1 MAGSLYAQDNT
12 VFERFNL
19 REDGRNLQSPTEFLG
34 YRLGSQFTLYA
45 TAVSY
50 VQYLADNSPRLQLR
64 HYGKTYEGR
73 DLYVL
78 IATHEDL
85 AGSLEVIRDRQ
96 QRLVQAAFT
105 RLDAEATLVQQPTI
119 VGLSYNIHGNEAS
132 GTEAVLQVAYELA
145 TTDDPQLLETLRQ
158 TVSLLFVCINPDG
171 RDRYVYWYN
180 SVARNTGG
188 EDPADLEHYA
198 PWPNGRTNHYWFDLN
213 RDWIWGVHPESR
225 GHTAVYQDWMPNVHV
240 DYHEQG
246 YHANYFT
253 MPGTTP
259 RNQLLPD
266 TYEAW
271 TDTFGRA
278 NIAEFDQHHI
288 TYFTRDR
295 FDFFFPSYGSSYPS
309 ILGAIGM
316 LTEQGGIGAGRAV
329 ITEDDYVLSLRQR
342 VFDHYTTTLATIR
355 AAARNRTALHRYSLA
370 AWDPASAKTN
380 TAAYLIADDGN
391 PYLKDLIDILHRNRV
406 DFFRTSA
413 GLSETMYNYRTG
425 EIEVASLAAGTLV
438 IPTNQARHLF
448 VETLLTPHMAIE
460 DSVMYDMSTWSA
472 PLAYN
477 LQAYSTEK
485 PLRVDMEVATAMS
498 APNLPAIPD
507 LEKVPYALLIDIN
520 QRHSMKALAMLW
532 EKGYRV
538 RAAHQAFSTVAGRT
552 FSAGSLIVLLGR
564 QESQIDLEK
573 LRGDIFEI
581 AYDTEVDISVQN
593 TGRMATGMDLGSTR
607 NRPLKQPRVGMIVE
621 PPFSTYTSGQV
632 YFLFDQE
639 TQLPVER
646 LRASTL
652 DFTAIPQFGQR
663 YGNPRLEGFDVIILP
678 GGSMN
683 NLKKLFGETQLTR
696 LKAWV
701 QAGGTLVALEGAAQF
716 LTTESGFVEQAIDKG
731 PEVDKLAASALDYR
745 DREEFFGER
754 RIPGSAL
761 AATIDN
767 SHPLGFGLPEE
778 VYSLK
783 FGSVSLVP
791 SQELQSVGRYHQ
803 DSTQLLVA
811 GYAPDASLSA
821 LAGNTWAGVRTM
833 GRGKVVYLLDN
844 PHYRMFWRGPS
855 RLMQNAVMMVPGF

>member
-1 MAGSLYAQDNT
+1 MLGPLLAQNT
-12 VFERFNL
+12 DVFDRFPL
-19 REDGRNLQSPTEFLG
+19 REDGRELRSPSEFLG
-34 YRLGSQFTLYA
+34 YRIGSQFTIYA
-45 TAVSY
+45 DAVSY
-50 VQYLADNSPRLQLR
+50 VQYLADNSNRLHLR
-64 HYGKTYEGR
+64 HYGMTYEGR

-78 IATHEDL
+78 IATHEEM
-85 AGSLEVIRDRQ
+85 ANSLEVIRDRQ

-105 RLDAEATLVQQPTI
+105 RLDAEATLAQQPAI
-119 VGLSYNIHGNEAS
+119 LGFSYNIHGNEAS
-132 GTEAVLQVAYELA
+132 STEAVMQVAYELA
-145 TTDDPQLLETLRQ
+145 TTDDPELVQTLRE
-158 TVSLLFVCINPDG
+158 TVNLLFICINPDG

-188 EDPADLEHYA
+188 EDPSDLEHFA

-225 GHTAVYQDWMPNVHV
+225 GHTGVYQDWMPNVHV

-259 RNQLLPD
+259 RNLLLPD
-266 TYEAW
+266 DYEAW

-278 NIAEFDQHHI
+278 NVAEFDQHHV

-309 ILGAIGM
+309 VLGAIGM

-329 ITEDDYVLSLRQR
+329 TTEDDYVLSLRQR
-342 VFDHYTTTLATIR
+342 VFDHFTTTLATIR
-355 AAARNRTALHRYSLA
+355 AGARNREALHRYSLA
-370 AWDPASAKTN
+370 AWDPSTAKTN
-380 TAAYLIADDGN
+380 TSAYLIADNGN
-391 PYLKDLIDILHRNRV
+391 PYLHDFMDILHRNRV
-406 DFFRTSA
+406 EFFRTSA
-413 GLSETMYNYRTG
+413 GMSETLYNFRAG
-425 EIEVASLAAGTLV
+425 KAEVASLDAGTIV
-438 IPTNQARHLF
+438 VPTDQPRHLF
-448 VETLLTPHMAIE
+448 IETLMSPFMEIE

-477 LQAYSTEK
+477 LDAYSTQK
-485 PLRVDMEVATAMS
+485 PLRVAMDEVVAER
-498 APNLPAIPD
+498 NLENPPSIS
-507 LEKVPYALLIDIN
+507 EVPYALLIDIN

-532 EKGYRV
+532 EKDYRV
-538 RAAHQAFSTVAGRT
+538 RAAHEPFVTADGTSYPAGT
-552 FSAGSLIVLLGR
+552 LIVLMGR
-564 QESQIDLEK
+564 QAEQMSVEDLRTD
-573 LRGDIFEI
+573 LAEI
-581 AYDTEVDISVQN
+581 VEETAVVISPQT
-593 TGRMATGMDLGSTR
+593 TGRVSSGMDLGSTR

-646 LRASTL
+646 LRASAL
-652 DFTAIPQFGQR
+652 DFTTIPQFGQR
-663 YGNPRLEGFDVIILP
+663 YGSPILEDFDVLILP

-683 NLKKLFGETQLTR
+683 NLKKLFGEEQLNR
-696 LKAWV
+696 LKSWV

-716 LTTESGFVEQAIDKG
+716 LTSESGFVEQAIDKG
-731 PEVDKLAASALDYR
+731 PEVDKPAAAALNFR

-767 SHPLGFGLPEE
+767 SHPLGFGLPDE
-778 VYSLK
+778 VYTLK
-783 FGSVSLVP
+783 FGSVSLTP
-791 SQELQSVGRYHQ
+791 SEDFQSVGRYQQ

-811 GYAPDASLSA
+811 GYAPEASLNS
-821 LAGNTWAGVRTM
+821 LAGNSWAGVRPM
-833 GRGKVVYLLDN
+833 GRGRVVYLLDN

-855 RLMQNAVMMVPGF
+855 RLMQNAVMIMPGF